1 MVRRRRGRAIPQ
13 DILGAIIE
21 FVRADKGASEIYRM
35 MSSDPNYKT
44 RVPELRTLQRAVAD
58 IRGKLTQLDQPFVW
72 HRIEEYDLPW
82 EASAYL
88 LEMWRMVM
96 NGEMTRFNERGQSVP
111 TVRQA
116 KWWWRIHQAAPDL
129 NSKGD
134 VWFLAQ
140 RFVNREML
148 IQVLDEPLDF
158 ADLEAHLAYKP
169 WENEDRIEAYRK
181 AVQERRILELRRDDP
196 VSIMLATSRE
206 DAFFAAAEAETS
218 MFWLLPSQQRAQ
230 RETDKEVKNGDS

>member
-1 MVRRRRGRAIPQ
+1 MARTRANPEQ
-13 DILGAIIE
+13 HTDAYNLYQEGLGQTAIAQKLVE
-21 FVRADKGASEIYRM
+21 LFPSPVSE
-35 MSSDPNYKT
+35 
-44 RVPELRTLQRAVAD
+44 RTVGNW
-58 IRGKLTQLDQPFVW
+58 IRGFKRLNPILLALDSPFQW
-72 HRIEEYDLPW
+72 HRAEEYDLPW

-96 NGEMTRFNERGQSVP
+96 NGEVIQFNERGDRAP

-116 KWWWRIHQAAPDL
+116 KWWWRIHQAVPDVS
-129 NSKGD
+129 SKGD

-148 IQVLDEPLDF
+148 IQVLDEPLEF

-169 WENEDRIEAYRK
+169 WENEDRIEAYRT
-181 AVQERRILELRRDDP
+181 AVQEGRIAELRRDDP

-206 DAFFAAAEAETS
+206 DAFFAAIEAETS
-218 MFWLLPSQQRAQ
+218 MFWFLPSQQRAQ
-230 RETDKEVKNGDS
+230 RERNEGVTNGDS